1 MNTKITHPG
10 KILRRLLLLASAISV
25 ASLIFSSGCSKPDG
39 ATAAPGK
46 SSKEKRTYR
55 FVVIPK
61 VVHPWFDK
69 VNKGA
74 QAAAAMLSEQTG
86 DKFEIDYRAPHTADV
101 VVQNEILE
109 RSIAT
114 KPDGIAFDLLDGEG
128 NRAVLQEALNRKIP
142 IVLFDSEPPSGMVI
156 PTIASDHTVHAS
168 LAAERLAKLL
178 NYEGEVAIMQG
189 VPTAP
194 NHRHRAEVHREV
206 FAKYPKMK
214 VVAEG
219 IDNDDI
225 ETAQKEAARIIA
237 AYPNLRGWVS
247 CDAAGPIG
255 IGLAVKEA
263 GKVGKVISVGLDDL
277 NQLIEL
283 IKEGVVESS
292 SATKPH
298 MQGYWSVIT
307 LWLKTQ
313 GVTTPERFD
322 TGVSF
327 ITRDMTENYKDL

>member
-1 MNTKITHPG
+1 MNAKIAPPG
-10 KILRRLLLLASAISV
+10 KSIRRLFLLASALSV
-25 ASLIFSSGCSKPDG
+25 LSALLAAGCSKQSG
-39 ATAAPGK
+39 SATAPGA
-46 SSKEKRTYR
+46 SSGEKRTYR

-69 VNKGA
+69 VNTGA
-74 QAAAAMLSEQTG
+74 RAAAAMLSEQTG
-86 DKFEIDYRAPHTADV
+86 HKFEIDYRAPQTADV

-114 KPDGIAFDLLDGEG
+114 RPDGIAFDLLDGEG

-142 IVLFDSEPPSGMVI
+142 VILFDSEAPPGMQLSNVG
-156 PTIASDHTVHAS
+156 SDYAVQAE

-194 NHRHRAEVHREV
+194 NHRRRAEVHREV

-225 ETAQKEAARIIA
+225 ETAQKEAARIISA
-237 AYPNLRGWVS
+237 HPNLRGWVS

-255 IGLAVKEA
+255 VGLAVKEA
-263 GKVGKVISVGLDDL
+263 GKTGRILSVGLDDL
-277 NQLIEL
+277 AQLIQL

-292 SATKPH
+292 SSSKPH
-298 MQGYWSVIT
+298 MQGYWSVIC
-307 LWLKTQ
+307 LWLQTQ
-313 GVTTPERFD
+313 GITTPEKLD